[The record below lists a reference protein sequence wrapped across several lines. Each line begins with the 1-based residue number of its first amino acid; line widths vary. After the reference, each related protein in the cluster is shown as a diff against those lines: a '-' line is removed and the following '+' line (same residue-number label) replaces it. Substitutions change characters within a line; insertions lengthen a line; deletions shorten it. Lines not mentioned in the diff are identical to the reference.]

1 MNLAVSR
8 IRIIIILGVLI
19 LSLTIHEAA
28 AARIGEMVETD
39 PWDQMKRFI
48 TLSDR
53 GLRLSLIGAL
63 LFGAVCGLFG
73 CFIFT
78 GLFIVRCPPP
88 TNQASRALC
97 VPLTECIV
105 RLEAHVLQHHSSTLS
120 PLRQENFYFLR
131 QIRV

>member
-63 LFGAVCGLFG
+63 LFGAVCGLFSVLSQ
-73 CFIFT
+73 FT
-78 GLFIVRCPPP
+78 LLGPAARIW
-88 TNQASRALC
+88 
-97 VPLTECIV
+97 
-105 RLEAHVLQHHSSTLS
+105 
-120 PLRQENFYFLR
+120 
-131 QIRV
+131 